1 MALIPAERQIEQDSQ
16 AIVRIRLGAMELH
29 RPRQW
34 GGCWLAC
41 ELYNQLELDQ
51 FFSQR
56 IPPSRQLLGVMPEQN
71 VEDPLL
77 KSFSVKLPLLVNLV
91 LAALGP
97 QASQTLEVTPRSELG
112 TQLGRLRAT
121 GKRHPASGAA
131 SLGIPAIGQ
140 QVKMPQNPLDDA
152 AVFDEG
158 DDFHLGPAIEPGQ
171 GVGFSYLRNE
181 PGATGRR
188 WADDPVRAV
197 PRRPGPVPAPVFQ
210 LCGGDHQSEYTR
222 TGPPTS
228 FSGGPPPVL
237 LNKPEPTVPW
247 VKMYS

>member
-1 MALIPAERQIEQDSQ
+1 MPAATTITGKGAVRVEHQPAGANPGSGLAQFIE
-16 AIVRIRLGAMELH
+16 GE
-29 RPRQW
+29 
-34 GGCWLAC
+34 
-41 ELYNQLELDQ
+41 
-51 FFSQR
+51 
-56 IPPSRQLLGVMPEQN
+56 RQLLGVMPEQS

-97 QASQTLEVTPRSELG
+97 QAFQTLEVTPRSELG

-158 DDFHLGPAIEPGQ
+158 DDFRLGPAIEAGQ
-171 GVGFSYLRNE
+171 GVGFPYLRNE
-181 PGATGRR
+181 PAPLGGGGRTIR
-188 WADDPVRAV
+188 FGRCRAV
-197 PRRPGPVPAPVFQ
+197 PDLCRLPFSSYAAVITRASIRGPVRRLPSRAGRRRS
-210 LCGGDHQSEYTR
+210 C
-222 TGPPTS
+222 
-228 FSGGPPPVL
+228 
-237 LNKPEPTVPW
+237 
-247 VKMYS
+247 